1 MRRDADTIV
10 EIANENAMEDAG
22 CRMQDA
28 GCRMQDAGCR
38 MQDAGGRMEDER

>member
-1 MRRDADTIV
+1 MQ
-10 EIANENAMEDAG
+10 DAG

-38 MQDAGGRMEDER
+38 MQEQGELFSDSKSNLIFNF